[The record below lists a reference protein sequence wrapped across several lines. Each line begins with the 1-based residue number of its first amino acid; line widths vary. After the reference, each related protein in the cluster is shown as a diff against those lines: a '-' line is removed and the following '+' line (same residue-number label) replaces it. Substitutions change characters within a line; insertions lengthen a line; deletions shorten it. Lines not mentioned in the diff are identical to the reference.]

1 MSVVLK
7 TTTLEL
13 AEPCWFL
20 AWTQTKSLAGS
31 EKWLRRMKPLY
42 LVVVISPTSFSLENN
57 TRQGEKNKTCL
68 AQNSISGKLLTYVW
82 SATVDCSLWV
92 SGTSAL
98 GPMNSA
104 HHQNNSSH
112 HMECN
117 SLEEKD
123 GQGDLQKKS
132 KRKSIEAKEK
142 CLCKSLNQTQKGT
155 TSQILFLS
163 VDKNNPLPFLSR
175 FVPFKLFRV

>member
-1 MSVVLK
+1 
-7 TTTLEL
+7 
-13 AEPCWFL
+13 
-20 AWTQTKSLAGS
+20 
-31 EKWLRRMKPLY
+31 MKPLY

-57 TRQGEKNKTCL
+57 TRQGERNKTCL

-104 HHQNNSSH
+104 HHQNNSSP

-117 SLEEKD
+117 SLEEKE
-123 GQGDLQKKS
+123 GQGDLQNKIQKKEHRS
-132 KRKSIEAKEK
+132 KRKM
-142 CLCKSLNQTQKGT
+142 
-155 TSQILFLS
+155 
-163 VDKNNPLPFLSR
+163 PM
-175 FVPFKLFRV
+175 